1 MATITAT
8 LLSATIDSAGATKI
22 VIEFQNGTGK
32 WQKTYTYRLTETIK
46 LADFKARVIADLKA
60 DLGIK
65 NQLAELQNIIGKP
78 FTITI

>member
-8 LLSATIDSAGATKI
+8 LLSAAIDNTGTTKI

-32 WQKTYTYRLTETIK
+32 WQKIYTYRQTEPIK
-46 LADFKARVIADLKA
+46 LADFKNRITADLRA

-65 NQLAELQNIIGKP
+65 NQIAELQTVIGKP